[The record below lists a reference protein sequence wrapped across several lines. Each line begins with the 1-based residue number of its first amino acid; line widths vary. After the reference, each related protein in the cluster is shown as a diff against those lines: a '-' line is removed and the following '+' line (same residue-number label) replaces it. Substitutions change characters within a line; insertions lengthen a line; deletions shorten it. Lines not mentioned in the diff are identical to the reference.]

1 MSKTPYEI
9 RLELLKLAN
18 EILCTPVFQTR
29 DVKLQE
35 WHASREVYAHET
47 GPREIKPFPT
57 LPDFPS
63 TTDVISKAEELKKFV
78 DQA

>member
-18 EILCTPVFQTR
+18 EILCTPIYQTR
-29 DVKLQE
+29 EAKLQE
-35 WHASREVYAHET
+35 WHASRETYAHET
-47 GPREIKPFPT
+47 APRDPKQFPT

-78 DQA
+78 DQS